1 MGDGKISRT
10 QLMALLWAGVMAP
23 AAELLPALLLPGAGR
38 GAWLAVLLAAPP
50 VLAAGWLMG
59 SLAGREGLSK
69 TVTGLLGRWLGG
81 AVLLLYMVWGLFLLS
96 LRLRLCAQR
105 LLASGERDGA
115 LWFFLLA
122 VAAVLL
128 WMGRGTLAPFARA
141 GQLFLT
147 ALLVTAGVV
156 LGLSLF
162 RARPERLLPLWW
174 SEAGPAIRAVLSAA
188 GVMGWG
194 LFLPFLMEN
203 VRDQGENKHWHWLFW
218 GLGGA
223 LLLTAAQV
231 VIVGNLGAELAAR
244 LDNPFFALAKN
255 VGVEGAFQRVE
266 GVVAALWTF
275 ADLTM
280 GGVLIFAV
288 RAVAARLL
296 PEKALPWTPWG
307 AVLLGTA
314 GALTLFPTLGTAE
327 MWNRRLVPIGNLI
340 LGFLLPALLWVWGK
354 VLTGGKK
361 DGISCRKKTA

>member
-1 MGDGKISRT
+1 MGDNKISRT

-23 AAELLPALLLPGAGR
+23 AAELLPGLLLPGAGR
-38 GAWLAVLLAAPP
+38 GAWLAVALATPL

-69 TVTGLLGRWLGG
+69 AITGLLGRWPGG
-81 AVLLLYMVWGLFLLS
+81 AVLLLYIMWGLLLLS

-122 VAAVLL
+122 LAAVLL
-128 WMGRGTLAPFARA
+128 WMGRGKLAPFARA

-147 ALLVTAGVV
+147 ALLITAGVV

-174 SEAGPAIRAVLSAA
+174 SEAGPAVRAVLSAA

-194 LFLPFLMEN
+194 LFLPFLMGD
-203 VRDQGENKHWHWLFW
+203 VRDQGENKNWHWLFW

-223 LLLTAAQV
+223 LLLSAAQV
-231 VIVGNLGAELAAR
+231 IIVGNLGSGLAAR

-275 ADLTM
+275 ADLSM
-280 GGVLIFAV
+280 GGVLIFAL
-288 RAVAARLL
+288 RAMTAQIL
-296 PEKALPWTPWG
+296 PEKVLPWVPWG

-314 GALTLFPTLGTAE
+314 GALTLFPALGTAE
-327 MWNRRLVPIGNLI
+327 MWNRRLVPAGNLA
-340 LGFLLPALLWVWGK
+340 LGFLLPALLRLLGK
-354 VLTGGKK
+354 LTRG
-361 DGISCRKKTA
+361 RKK